1 MDRLASMTAF
11 VKAVELGSFSAA
23 AEAMDLSPQMIGK
36 QVRQLEDHLGVQL
49 LYRTTRRQAL
59 TDMGRN
65 YYERACHILAEM
77 EAAEDFAAGALAEPR
92 GLLRISAP
100 LTFGAHTLA
109 KLLPDY
115 LKQYPDVS
123 IDLVAADRV
132 VDLIED
138 GIDVAFRVGKLAD
151 SSLIARAIRPMQAIL
166 CAAPAYVAERGAPEK
181 PSDLAQHEILGFA
194 NAVNREG
201 WMFEGPSGRELIE
214 VSSRFQMNSGQAIRS
229 AALAGFGITL
239 QPLDLVGEDI
249 EAGRLVE
256 LLPDYRP
263 AQRPMHIVYP
273 PHRRITPKLRS
284 FVDFIVARL
293 G

>member
-23 AEAMDLSPQMIGK
+23 AEALDLSPQMIGK

-115 LKQYPDVS
+115 LNQYPYVS
-123 IDLVAADRV
+123 IDLVVADRV

-151 SSLIARAIRPMQAIL
+151 SSLIARAIRPMKAVV
-166 CAAPAYVAERGAPEK
+166 CAAPAYVAQRGMPMT
-181 PSDLAQHEILGFA
+181 PSDLANHEILGFA

-201 WMFEGPSGRELIE
+201 WMFEGPSGRELVE
-214 VSSRFQMNSGQAIRS
+214 VSSRFQMNSGQALRS

-256 LLPDYRP
+256 VLSDYRP
-263 AQRPMHIVYP
+263 APRPMHIVYP